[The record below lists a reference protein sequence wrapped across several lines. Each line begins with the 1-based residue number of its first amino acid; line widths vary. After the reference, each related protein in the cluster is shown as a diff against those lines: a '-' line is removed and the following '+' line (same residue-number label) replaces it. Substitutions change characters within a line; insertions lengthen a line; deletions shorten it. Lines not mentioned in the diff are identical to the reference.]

1 MGIAA
6 RIGMRLER
14 QVGLMGLMM
23 THLDVDQER
32 AAQGRLGL
40 SMAGAVRACLF
51 CRHGNA
57 CEAWLSS
64 KAHAGGGVA
73 PSFCGNR
80 DFFRAHS

>member
-6 RIGMRLER
+6 RIELRLDR
-14 QVGLMGLMM
+14 QSGLMGLMM

-32 AAQGRLGL
+32 AAQERLGL
-40 SMAGAVRACLF
+40 SMARAVRACLF
-51 CRHGNA
+51 CRHAKA

-64 KAHAGGGVA
+64 NAQAREGVA
-73 PSFCGNR
+73 PGFCSNR